1 MKKIILLSILPLVLL
16 ACNKQQAENINW
28 QQKLKQASELGTV
41 QYTVEKVIS
50 ADDDSFSAFGN
61 RKILFSFKA
70 VIKAG
75 VDMAKFNA
83 NNCVITED
91 KEHRKSIN
99 VVLPSPEILTY
110 NINPD
115 DIKLLYSEI
124 TGFRHEFTSKERDE
138 ILTKGELDLKQDKE
152 LERVI
157 LRDAEQNARTFF
169 EMLLKQSDFSNVSVS
184 FNQSNTE
191 NQE

>member
-50 ADDDSFSAFGN
+50 ADDDSFSTFGN

-115 DIKLLYSEI
+115 DVKLLYSEI

-152 LERVI
+152 LERAI
-157 LRDAEQNARTFF
+157 LRDAEQNARIFF

>member
-50 ADDDSFSAFGN
+50 ADDEKLSTLGN

-115 DIKLLYSEI
+115 DVKLLYSEI

-152 LERVI
+152 LERAI

>member
-115 DIKLLYSEI
+115 DVKLLYSEI

-138 ILTKGELDLKQDKE
+138 ILTKVLGVSYQDLLD
-152 LERVI
+152 
-157 LRDAEQNARTFF
+157 
-169 EMLLKQSDFSNVSVS
+169 
-184 FNQSNTE
+184 
-191 NQE
+191 

>member
-1 MKKIILLSILPLVLL
+1 MSILPLVLL

-50 ADDDSFSAFGN
+50 ADDDSFSTFGN

-115 DIKLLYSEI
+115 DVKLLYSEI

-152 LERVI
+152 LERAI

>member
-50 ADDDSFSAFGN
+50 ADDDSFSTFGN

-115 DIKLLYSEI
+115 DVKLLYSEI
-124 TGFRHEFTSKERDE
+124 TGFRHEFTSKERDD

-152 LERVI
+152 LERAI
-157 LRDAEQNARTFF
+157 LRDAEQNARIFF

>member
-1 MKKIILLSILPLVLL
+1 
-16 ACNKQQAENINW
+16 
-28 QQKLKQASELGTV
+28 
-41 QYTVEKVIS
+41 
-50 ADDDSFSAFGN
+50 
-61 RKILFSFKA
+61 
-70 VIKAG
+70 
-75 VDMAKFNA
+75 MAKFNA

-115 DIKLLYSEI
+115 DVKLLYSEI
-124 TGFRHEFTSKERDE
+124 TGFRHEFTSKERDD

-152 LERVI
+152 LERAI

>member
-50 ADDDSFSAFGN
+50 ADDDSFSTFGN

-115 DIKLLYSEI
+115 DVKLLYSEI

-152 LERVI
+152 LERAI

-184 FNQSNTE
+184 FNQSNNE

>member
-50 ADDDSFSAFGN
+50 ADDDSFSTFGN

-115 DIKLLYSEI
+115 DVKLLYSEI
-124 TGFRHEFTSKERDE
+124 TGFRHEFTSKERDD
-138 ILTKGELDLKQDKE
+138 ILTKGELDLKQDRE
-152 LERVI
+152 LERAI

>member
-50 ADDDSFSAFGN
+50 ADDDSFSTFGN

-115 DIKLLYSEI
+115 DVKLLYSEI
-124 TGFRHEFTSKERDE
+124 TGFRHEFTSKERDD

-152 LERVI
+152 LERAI

>member
-50 ADDDSFSAFGN
+50 ADDDSFSTFGN

-115 DIKLLYSEI
+115 DVKLLYSEI

-152 LERVI
+152 LERAI

>member
-50 ADDDSFSAFGN
+50 ADDDSFSTFGN

-91 KEHRKSIN
+91 KDHRKSIN

-115 DIKLLYSEI
+115 DVKLLYSEI
-124 TGFRHEFTSKERDE
+124 TGFRHEFTSKERDD

-152 LERVI
+152 LERAI